1 MIHWKNHNY
10 VYILILFCLLQIDTK
25 ISNNNGLFE
34 FYLSKNVGNVE
45 IIKYLKFTLFL
56 NNELLNPKLWTGNY
70 LSKLRNIIKKKILV
84 NKFECQKVL
93 DYFPNGYRDNYIFPA
108 NGESDDVYLDLDDKL
123 FLK

>member
-34 FYLSKNVGNVE
+34 FYLSTNVENVE